1 MFQKGNTYGDVNL
14 KEQRIGEIKYNNDG
28 ELMKIIEYID
38 RDHIVVEFLQYPYIK
53 KSTYSQFKRGC
64 IKNPYF
70 PKFYGVGYIG
80 ETEAN
85 ESNGVHFQSYNI
97 WKSIL
102 KRCYDEK
109 NYIQHPCYE
118 KCTVC
123 DEWLCYKNFKEWY
136 ESHKYYLPK
145 GEMLHID
152 KDILIKHN
160 TVYSPNNCMLVPR
173 HINEM
178 FKLNTNCGIRKQYN
192 GKYYVQSNH
201 HYIGTFDTIEQAN
214 IANNLYKNYYLQS
227 ELNKYEEYLPSAILG
242 LLRNYRFDCEVKL

>member
-1 MFQKGNTYGDVNL
+1 MFQKGNTYGDINL

-38 RDHIVVEFLQYPYIK
+38 RDHIAVEFLQYPYVK

-80 ETEAN
+80 ETEVN

-97 WKSIL
+97 WRAML
-102 KRCYDEK
+102 KRCYDKK
-109 NYIQHPCYE
+109 NHIQHPCYK

-136 ESHKYYLPK
+136 KSHKYYLLN
-145 GEMLHID
+145 GEKLHID
-152 KDILIKHN
+152 KDILVKYN
-160 TVYSPNNCMLVPR
+160 TIYSPNTCILVPTS
-173 HINEM
+173 INEM
-178 FKLNTNCGIRKQYN
+178 FKMNTNCGIYKQKN

-201 HYIGTFDTIEQAN
+201 YYLGVFDTLEQAN
-214 IANNLYKNYYLQS
+214 SINNKFKTQYLHDK
-227 ELNKYEEYLPSAILG
+227 LNKYKSYMPIKIFSLLQEYKF
-242 LLRNYRFDCEVKL
+242 NCEVII